1 MYALK
6 RLKFN
11 TFYKTMAPHKAIKFI
26 EQSNEMVLL
35 QRNREKELGEKK
47 QKRKRRK
54 QNIF

>member
-1 MYALK
+1 
-6 RLKFN
+6 
-11 TFYKTMAPHKAIKFI
+11 MAPHKAIKFI